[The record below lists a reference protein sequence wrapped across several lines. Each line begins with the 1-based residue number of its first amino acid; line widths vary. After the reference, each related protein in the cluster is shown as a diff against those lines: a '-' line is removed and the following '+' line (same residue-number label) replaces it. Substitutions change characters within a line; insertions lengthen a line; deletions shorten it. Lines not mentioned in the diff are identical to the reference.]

1 MSKFK
6 TDKNYNLFYTD
17 TDSIDID
24 KKLESNLIG
33 SKLGLIKLEH
43 IFEEAVFLAPKVYL
57 G

>member
-33 SKLGLIKLEH
+33 SKLGLIKL
-43 IFEEAVFLAPKVYL
+43 
-57 G
+57 